1 MIKRPVIL
9 LCCAVLLLSLTAW
22 AQNPRIRLTEANA
35 DCSGIIDLMAG
46 DTVFGPTTAPVGP
59 GRSVEINGERNSLYA
74 FEKEHNT
81 VWYRFRVPADGNLS
95 LDVIPVSVNDD
106 YDFILYKYNGKNFC
120 ADVGSQRLKP
130 VRTCISRNNPEEH
143 SRTGLRSGA
152 PDEFIHSGP
161 GASYCNSLPVKKGE
175 VYVLVLDNVYPGG
188 SGHTLKLHFH
198 RPVAA
203 PDEITP
209 LSRPPVARPKVSL
222 VVVDRTTRRPV
233 PATVKILLK
242 GADSG
247 AFTYRAD
254 SITMATVDL
263 DFGRPYL
270 VHAEADGCFG
280 DVKEVKTGKNAATHY
295 VTLELQPLV
304 AGGNIVLENILFF
317 GDQARILPE
326 SLPSLDMLLR
336 TMNENPHMVIEI
348 EGHVNCPSTM
358 SSCETAQMQ
367 QSNQR
372 LSEERAKAVM
382 QYLIS
387 KGMAANRLSAVGYGA
402 TRQLFPHANSE
413 TQMRQNRRV
422 EIRILSNE
430 P

>member
-1 MIKRPVIL
+1 MIKPYVIL
-9 LCCAVLLLSLTAW
+9 LWCAALLPAVAGYS
-22 AQNPRIRLTEANA
+22 QNPRTRLTEAQA

-46 DTVFGPTTAPVGP
+46 DTVFGPTTAPVGA
-59 GRSVEINGERNSLYA
+59 GQTLEISGERNSLYA

-81 VWYRFRVPADGNLS
+81 VWYRFRVPADGMLS
-95 LDVIPVSVNDD
+95 LDIIPVAVGDD

-120 ADVGSQRLKP
+120 ADVSSQRLKP
-130 VRTCISRNNPEEH
+130 VRTCISRNDPTEQ
-143 SRTGLRSGA
+143 SRTGLRTDA

-161 GASYCNSLPVKKGE
+161 GASYCNALPVKKGE
-175 VYVLVLDNVYPGG
+175 VYVLVLDNVYSGG
-188 SGHTLKLHFH
+188 SGHTLKLHFR
-198 RPVAA
+198 RPAA
-203 PDEITP
+203 PPVTNTP
-209 LSRPPVARPKVSL
+209 DNPAVTPRPRLSL
-222 VVVDRTTRRPV
+222 VVVDRTTRRPA
-233 PATVKILLK
+233 PATVKVVLK
-242 GADSG
+242 GADS
-247 AFTYRAD
+247 AASAYKAD
-254 SITMATVDL
+254 SITMATVPL
-263 DFGRPYL
+263 DFGRTYL
-270 VHAEADGCFG
+270 VRAESDGCFG

-326 SLPSLDMLLR
+326 SFPSLEMLLK

-358 SSCETAQMQ
+358 NTCDSPEMQ

-372 LSEERAKAVM
+372 LSEDRAKAVM

-387 KGMAANRLSAVGYGA
+387 RGVPAGRLSAVGYGA
-402 TRQLFPHANSE
+402 SRQLFPHANTES
-413 TQMRQNRRV
+413 QMRQNRRV
-422 EIRILSNE
+422 EIRIVSNE